1 MKVITLKLKNNILLL
16 AVTTF
21 ILTSFLSSCQKDE
34 DVTPVRVPLASV
46 IPADKGVIEPM
57 SSLDLKWTGTSGT
70 KYNLYFGEETD
81 PQLFKGDLTSQAASV
96 PVTGGKTYYW
106 RIGTFNSTGQETISH
121 IYSFR
126 VKAALDIEKFTGLF
140 NCDEPKYTKYDVT
153 FTKIGKDT
161 LENDNFWDLAWKLKY
176 VFDDMGKVNII
187 PSTFQPDENLKV
199 SVTGSG
205 TFDAEKNVFNVTYVV
220 LQDASTA
227 SPLAIEIDRNTHSF
241 VKK

>member
-1 MKVITLKLKNNILLL
+1 MKDKTLKLKNSILFS
-16 AVTTF
+16 AVTIFVITSL
-21 ILTSFLSSCQKDE
+21 LTSCQKDE
-34 DVTPVRVPLASV
+34 DAIPVRVPLASV
-46 IPADKGVIEPM
+46 TPADKGVIDPVT
-57 SSLDLKWTGTSGT
+57 SLDLKWTGNSGT
-70 KYNLYFGEETD
+70 KYNLYFGEETE
-81 PQLFKGDLTSQAASV
+81 PQLFKGDLTAQTASV

-106 RIGTFNSTGQETISH
+106 RIGTLNPAGQETISH
-121 IYSFR
+121 VYSFR

-140 NCDEPKYTKYDVT
+140 DCDEPKYSKYDVT

-161 LENDNFWDLAWKLKY
+161 LENNNFWDLAWKLRY
-176 VFDDMGKVNII
+176 VFDDKGKVNII

-205 TFDAEKNVFNVTYVV
+205 SFDSEKNVFNVTYVV

-227 SPLAIEIDRNTHSF
+227 SPLAIEIDRNTHTF